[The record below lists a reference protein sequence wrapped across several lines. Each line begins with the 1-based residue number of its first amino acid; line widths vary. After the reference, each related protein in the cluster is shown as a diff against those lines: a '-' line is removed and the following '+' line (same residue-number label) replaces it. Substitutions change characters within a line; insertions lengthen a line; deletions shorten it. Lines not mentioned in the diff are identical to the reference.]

1 MQRPVEPKLLLRAS
15 VDWIVHEAPFDLNRR
30 GTRRLRLFE
39 RLDSAPSSSCRF
51 GRQLRIRALDVLHLR
66 RVDDNPALEPE
77 LSGAQRV
84 LDETLEVLEIEI
96 GAVERGPEPRRAR
109 RDDDPRPGIEEFG
122 RIGREI
128 DSDVDREVT
137 ETENERQRSR
147 RRHGR
152 DLLAANETSCRF
164 HQSQQLDMSFRQP
177 ALPLKFEQQRI
188 KLRQRLAV
196 LDLRNH
202 ETIQINA
209 DDRADVFFQSTGLGT
224 VHTDEH
230 RLGSPVGRQRGA
242 DSLPCLGFLGVRD
255 SVLEVEHD
263 CVGAEPA
270 DLFDLARVVSGGE
283 EERPKRVL
291 LPADQGSA
299 PSVQGDRSYILFSM
313 AVAPRHL
320 TKTEVALE
328 SLRERIR
335 SGQLRPG
342 ERLRVDELTRELGMS
357 PTPIREA
364 LRLEEV
370 YGLRALLEPLAVE
383 LALTHLTD
391 EDMQELERLHERHRN
406 GRAKRATAV
415 SEANRAWHWAI
426 YESSD
431 WPILTDIIRQLWE
444 VFPWRTMWA
453 LPGRRPLSL
462 EQHEQIMEA
471 IRARDADL
479 AAERMRVHITS
490 GCETLLEHLR
500 SRLSQEV

>member
-1 MQRPVEPKLLLRAS
+1 
-15 VDWIVHEAPFDLNRR
+15 
-30 GTRRLRLFE
+30 
-39 RLDSAPSSSCRF
+39 
-51 GRQLRIRALDVLHLR
+51 
-66 RVDDNPALEPE
+66 
-77 LSGAQRV
+77 
-84 LDETLEVLEIEI
+84 
-96 GAVERGPEPRRAR
+96 
-109 RDDDPRPGIEEFG
+109 
-122 RIGREI
+122 
-128 DSDVDREVT
+128 
-137 ETENERQRSR
+137 
-147 RRHGR
+147 
-152 DLLAANETSCRF
+152 
-164 HQSQQLDMSFRQP
+164 
-177 ALPLKFEQQRI
+177 
-188 KLRQRLAV
+188 
-196 LDLRNH
+196 
-202 ETIQINA
+202 
-209 DDRADVFFQSTGLGT
+209 
-224 VHTDEH
+224 
-230 RLGSPVGRQRGA
+230 
-242 DSLPCLGFLGVRD
+242 
-255 SVLEVEHD
+255 
-263 CVGAEPA
+263 
-270 DLFDLARVVSGGE
+270 
-283 EERPKRVL
+283 
-291 LPADQGSA
+291 
-299 PSVQGDRSYILFSM
+299 M

-364 LRLEEV
+364 LRLLQADRLIDYRAHHGIVVCELSAETTEEV

-391 EDMQELERLHERHRN
+391 EDMQELERLHERHRS
-406 GRAKRATAV
+406 GRAKRAIAV